1 MSLFY
6 TDVVGRRPNP
16 EFLFILEH
24 VLKEKTSLPTFGI
37 CVTNTAVPVLYP
49 FVKPDVHHV
58 ISDRII
64 NTGTRIIR
72 LDFDFQSRRYPP
84 PPQAAWVSYALDA
97 QIWIFALK
105 IKWMENSGRG
115 DIHKVQWNEV
125 RLVRLARRLDC
136 FYLIRGAHTYIC
148 SCWQHSI

>member
-6 TDVVGRRPNP
+6 TDVVGGGRPNP

-37 CVTNTAVPVLYP
+37 CVTNTAAVPVLYP

-64 NTGTRIIR
+64 YTGTRIIR
-72 LDFDFQSRRYPP
+72 LDFDFQSRRYSPP
-84 PPQAAWVSYALDA
+84 PSAVCASFL
-97 QIWIFALK
+97 
-105 IKWMENSGRG
+105 S
-115 DIHKVQWNEV
+115 
-125 RLVRLARRLDC
+125 ARCADLNFR
-136 FYLIRGAHTYIC
+136 A
-148 SCWQHSI
+148 